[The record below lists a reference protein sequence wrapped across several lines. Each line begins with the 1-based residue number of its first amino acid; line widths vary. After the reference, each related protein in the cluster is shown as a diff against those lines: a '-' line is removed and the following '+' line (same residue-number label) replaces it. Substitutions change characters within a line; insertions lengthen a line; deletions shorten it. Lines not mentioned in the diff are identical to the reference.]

1 MKCSAFIATSADGYI
16 ADLKGGI
23 DWLYADVQ
31 KDAATSKATAI
42 DENPDLG
49 FKEYISTVDCMV
61 MGRKCMEVISSMNLT
76 PEQWPYGD
84 IEIIVLSKTIKEPP
98 RNLADKVTMYGG
110 EIKDLIQSLKNK
122 GLKHAYIDGGATI
135 TSFINLKLIN
145 SMTVTQA
152 PILLGSGLSLFG
164 FINNPVA
171 LNKIEST
178 TYSSGFMQIKYDL
191 IYS

>member
-23 DWLYADVQ
+23 DWLYADIP
-31 KDAATSKATAI
+31 KDAATCKATAI
-42 DENPDLG
+42 EENPDLG

-61 MGRKCMEVISSMNLT
+61 MGRKCMEVISSMNLA

-98 RNLADKVTMYGG
+98 QNLADKVTMYGG
-110 EIKDLIQSLKNK
+110 EIKELMQSLKNK
-122 GLKHAYIDGGATI
+122 GRKHAYIDGGTTI

-145 SMTVTQA
+145 TMTVTQA
-152 PILLGSGLSLFG
+152 PILLGSGLPLFG
-164 FINNPVA
+164 FINEPVA
-171 LNKIEST
+171 LNKIESI
-178 TYSSGFMQIKYDL
+178 TYSSGFVQTKYDL
-191 IYS
+191 LYS